1 MNIYKHI
8 NTRPSSYFN
17 GLYTPFGSPVGGQ
30 KRLSKSSFKEDLEG
44 LFFLLPLAFCL
55 LVSCGKDRTYE
66 YEEKTVG
73 CHQMQDL
80 MAEWYLW
87 GDSIKDLDWQQYFA
101 KPTDFISKLTAQSK
115 ANDKWSYCLID
126 TIESDPLPCG
136 YYDHVNSYG
145 LDVVLMNDPTGETT
159 KQYARVVTVYENS
172 PAARCG
178 LQRNDFISQVDNNK
192 MASTVIKNLVN
203 GRSHTLYVSRL
214 GVNDEGDSFSWTDHD
229 TVTLEKS
236 ERVTVPT
243 VMVCRM
249 VSQGVGYVMLT
260 DLGHSDEITAA
271 IRSLAGQGMN
281 DLIIDVRLCNSG
293 TIECVCEVARLISK
307 EEGTFLRTFWNL
319 RKSEYNQT
327 YTISGGADYD
337 LYFITSNY
345 TQGAAEWLI
354 HGLRS
359 ISEDDVVTVVGKT
372 TAGQNVM
379 LKAIPSDYQYTI
391 YPAVAYVGDMDGN
404 YNYGSGIEPDVAL
417 EEFDYAVLYP
427 YGDRREV
434 LLNYILTNR

>member
-8 NTRPSSYFN
+8 R
-17 GLYTPFGSPVGGQ
+17 LPFA
-30 KRLSKSSFKEDLEG
+30 LS
-44 LFFLLPLAFCL
+44 LLPLALCL

-80 MAEWYLW
+80 MTEWYLW

-101 KPTDFISKLTAQSK
+101 KPTDFITKLTAQSK

-136 YYDHVNSYG
+136 YFDHVNSYG

-172 PAARCG
+172 PAERCG
-178 LQRNDFISQVDNNK
+178 LQRNDFIGQVDNNK

-214 GVNDEGDSFSWTDHD
+214 GVNADGDSFYWTDHD
-229 TVTLEKS
+229 TVTMEKS
-236 ERVTVPT
+236 ERVTVLS

-249 VSQGVGYVMLT
+249 VYQDVGYLMLT
-260 DLGHSDEITAA
+260 DLSHTDEITAA
-271 IRSLAGQGMN
+271 IRRLEAQGMT
-281 DLIIDVRLCNSG
+281 DLVIDVRLCNSG
-293 TIECVCEVARLISK
+293 TIECVCEVAKLISQAD
-307 EEGTFLRTFWNL
+307 GTFLRTFWNPK
-319 RKSEYNQT
+319 KSEYNQT
-327 YTISGGADYD
+327 YTISANRSSLTANHS

-354 HGLRS
+354 YGLRS
-359 ISEDDVVTVVGKT
+359 MSEDDAVTVVGQT

-379 LKAIPSDYQYTI
+379 LKAIPSDYQYTL
-391 YPAVAYVGDMDGN
+391 YPAVAFVGDKDGN
-404 YNYGSGIEPDVAL
+404 YDYASGIEPDVVINEL
-417 EEFDYAVLYP
+417 EYAVLSP
-427 YGDRREV
+427 YGSTREA
-434 LLNYILTNR
+434 LLNYILLNR